1 VRILVAVDVHSGAR
15 AVVNEAVRWATLTD
29 ATLDVGFV
37 DQFQHGAALVRDPQI
52 LEVVMRQW
60 EAIRKKDEEA
70 LAALVASIPERHR
83 GQTVYLSGRAADE
96 LVAAARGYDAIVVAT
111 HGRKGLEHVVLGSVA
126 EKVVRRSPV
135 PVIVLRLPEDADEAR
150 NP

>member
-1 VRILVAVDVHSGAR
+1 MRILVAVDVHAGAR
-15 AVVNEAVRWATLTD
+15 SVVNEAVRWATLTG

-60 EAIRKKDEEA
+60 EAIRKKDQEA
-70 LAALVASIPERHR
+70 LDALVASVPERHR
-83 GQTVYLSGRAADE
+83 GKAVYLSGRAADE
-96 LVAAARGYDAIVVAT
+96 LVAVAPAYDALVVAT
-111 HGRKGLEHVVLGSVA
+111 HGRKGLEHVFLGSVA

-135 PVIVLRLPEDADEAR
+135 PVIVLRLPEPVD
-150 NP
+150 